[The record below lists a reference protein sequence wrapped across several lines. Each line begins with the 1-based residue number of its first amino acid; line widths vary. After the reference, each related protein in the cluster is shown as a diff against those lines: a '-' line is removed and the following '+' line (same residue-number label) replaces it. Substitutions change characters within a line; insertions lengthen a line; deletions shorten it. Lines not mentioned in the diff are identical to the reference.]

1 MTQAPAPGW
10 HWQQG
15 WLSPPRSQM
24 PPSLKNK
31 PFSSSNWNFH
41 HRAVW
46 VKEIFVCTEIQ
57 QRLCG
62 PAQKA
67 MCSPSASLPFSWA
80 AKDLIISRCD
90 YRNWSLYSTNRLHA
104 NSKCSRKVFKYSPA
118 PGKIPKTSG
127 FPKLCFCRH
136 LYLHQL
142 TSSCESFG
150 VILYSEQLK
159 FVCWTSV
166 M

>member
-1 MTQAPAPGW
+1 
-10 HWQQG
+10 
-15 WLSPPRSQM
+15 M
-24 PPSLKNK
+24 PPSLKTNL
-31 PFSSSNWNFH
+31 FLLQI
-41 HRAVW
+41 
-46 VKEIFVCTEIQ
+46 EIFITGQFESKNFLYP
-57 QRLCG
+57 QRSNKDYVDLRKKKRICE

-80 AKDLIISRCD
+80 VKDLIISRCD

-104 NSKCSRKVFKYSPA
+104 NSKCCRKVFKYSPA

-150 VILYSEQLK
+150 VVLFSEQLK
-159 FVCWTSV
+159 FVC
-166 M
+166 